1 MMTIFL
7 VFHGTLFFFFQK
19 LPSHAVNI
27 RAIETVR
34 YSVIDQKKNDVLEEI
49 EESKAFFQVLT
60 STYVDKGL
68 RYLSRF
74 IKCICSFILY
84 LMQVYEGAVYLRQG
98 KTYLVEKLDLS
109 SKTAFCKE
117 ADLKY
122 YTKTRDYTDI
132 HVIGGNI
139 VCDLQF
145 GRDPLHYLSN
155 LFLLQ
160 YMKTNFYLTGSFM
173 K

>member
-1 MMTIFL
+1 
-7 VFHGTLFFFFQK
+7 
-19 LPSHAVNI
+19 
-27 RAIETVR
+27 
-34 YSVIDQKKNDVLEEI
+34 
-49 EESKAFFQVLT
+49 
-60 STYVDKGL
+60 
-68 RYLSRF
+68 
-74 IKCICSFILY
+74 
-84 LMQVYEGAVYLRQG
+84 VYLRQG

-145 GRDPLHYLSN
+145 GRDPALSFQPISLAIYEN
-155 LFLLQ
+155 QFLLDW
-160 YMKTNFYLTGSFM
+160 FFHEIGD
-173 K
+173 

>member
-1 MMTIFL
+1 ML
-7 VFHGTLFFFFQK
+7 
-19 LPSHAVNI
+19 
-27 RAIETVR
+27 
-34 YSVIDQKKNDVLEEI
+34 YSI
-49 EESKAFFQVLT
+49 
-60 STYVDKGL
+60 
-68 RYLSRF
+68 
-74 IKCICSFILY
+74 
-84 LMQVYEGAVYLRQG
+84 QVYDGAVYLRQG

-145 GRDPLHYLSN
+145 CRDPLHYIFN
-155 LFLLQ
+155 LFLS
-160 YMKTNFYLTGSFM
+160 KKVTTNCNLICSFM